1 MKDDNAAKLPIVQV
15 LEKNLGRKRKKQATY
30 NRHISEKF
38 ANEVFLVPTLN
49 TCGGLMTKR
58 FFSPATMSG
67 FFSLMISKTLV
78 SN

>member
-1 MKDDNAAKLPIVQV
+1 MKDDNAAKLLIVQV